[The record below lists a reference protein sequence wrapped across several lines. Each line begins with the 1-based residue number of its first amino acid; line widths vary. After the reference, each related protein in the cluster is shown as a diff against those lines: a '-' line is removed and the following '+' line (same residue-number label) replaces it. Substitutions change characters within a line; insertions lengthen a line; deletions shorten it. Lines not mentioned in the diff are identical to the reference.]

1 MPQGPVYDLARFLRD
16 NNSILNN
23 HPDMKR
29 HVKKCHED
37 IKIQLTDL
45 KLLKTP
51 KQKGVDKVADA
62 FLNDEDYL
70 NVSGSKKK
78 KSKMKKRSVKRKKG
92 KKSGKRSRRRRR

>member
-78 KSKMKKRSVKRKKG
+78 KSVKRKNKSG
-92 KKSGKRSRRRRR
+92 KKSRRRNRSKRR

>member
-78 KSKMKKRSVKRKKG
+78 KSVKRKKN
-92 KKSGKRSRRRRR
+92 KSGKISSKRRSRSKRR

>member
-78 KSKMKKRSVKRKKG
+78 KSVKRKKNKSG
-92 KKSGKRSRRRRR
+92 KKSRRRNRSKRR

>member
-78 KSKMKKRSVKRKKG
+78 KSVKRKKNKSG
-92 KKSGKRSRRRRR
+92 KKSSKRRSRSKRR

>member
-78 KSKMKKRSVKRKKG
+78 KSVKRKG
-92 KKSGKRSRRRRR
+92 KKYGKRSRRRSRSKRR